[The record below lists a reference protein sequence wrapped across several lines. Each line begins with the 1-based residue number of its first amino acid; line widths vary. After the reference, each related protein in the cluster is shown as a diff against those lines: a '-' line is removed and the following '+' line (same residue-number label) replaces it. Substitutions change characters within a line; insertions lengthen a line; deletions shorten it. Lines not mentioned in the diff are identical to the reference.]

1 MVEDLLPEFWIQQRK
16 SKKEKRPS
24 IVYTEK
30 QGPIHGPNLGKPMAP
45 ELYPGLGFRV

>member
-16 SKKEKRPS
+16 RKKEKRPS

-30 QGPIHGPNLGKPMAP
+30 HGPIHGPNLGKVHGPRALP
-45 ELYPGLGFRV
+45 RFRV

>member
-16 SKKEKRPS
+16 RKKEKRPNTVQS
-24 IVYTEK
+24 MVQIW
-30 QGPIHGPNLGKPMAP
+30 GKSMAP